1 MKKGI
6 DYIGIGTGALIFNDE
21 GKVFISKRG
30 KKSRNEPGKWDFP
43 GGAVEFGERCEDAI
57 IREIKEE
64 FNMDIKIVE
73 LLEVVNHIIPNEN
86 QHWVSPS
93 YIARHISGNPKIM
106 EPDKTDEIK
115 WINLSD
121 INIDSLSNSSRSNLI
136 EYKKKYGKKWGQVY

>member
-30 KKSRNEPGKWDFP
+30 KKSRNEQGKWDFP
-43 GGAVEFGERCEDAI
+43 GGEVEFGERCEDAI

-64 FNMDIKIVE
+64 FNMDIEIVE